1 MTMFERCVRAGA
13 LAVLLQAVLVAG
25 VVCGVVSGFAGIAP
39 SVASAQLLEPEG
51 DEDIAKSLFPKMDE
65 REPLSIAADFPT
77 KNKVWK
83 AARDAAVE
91 LSGFDPEG
99 LERVYGTV
107 DGIPIT
113 YGEVLAEAVM
123 RFGEKFVEEYQID
136 LVIMAEIDA
145 AGITFTEEEI
155 AAAEED
161 YWTQLR
167 QQGVNNL
174 DQLRNKFKWT
184 PEFLRRKIYVNEGGK
199 KVFAKDMGV
208 EDTSDTEAFYMNIW
222 LTKILERYPRISS
235 YAAGSEGLGAGVLA
249 RLGDHDIRTVDVA
262 PFLIPNLKA
271 FHYTMAFD
279 SLAEKVAVERHLT
292 EKGVLVSDAEVD
304 ARVEEERAKYAG
316 SLFNWETML
325 QLSETNVMMERRKFR
340 AWLAYR
346 KLFGGPTEEALRAHY
361 DANPVYFGRG
371 AVAAAEI
378 RTLAID
384 PVTGRLKGED
394 AWERAY
400 ERILEAKAELDRGV
414 PFQQLVMRYSE
425 DPNTKKFEQA
435 TLFGGA
441 KKRVAGSIGIFP
453 IKEGRMSNEL
463 ASAVFVCRKDDW
475 IGPIEGRDGYHLI
488 QVIDAK
494 APKDIPYDEEPYT
507 DVNGNGSFDMGEPY
521 LDDNGN
527 GNWNSGQRGNALE
540 DWMTQHAGAWV
551 DSIVEKANIVRN
563 ESEGGPAARGF
574 GKPASANDA
583 GEGR

>member
-1 MTMFERCVRAGA
+1 MTMFERCSRGA
-13 LAVLLQAVLVAG
+13 RLALWLQVLLVAG
-25 VVCGVVSGFAGIAP
+25 LVSGTFEVTP
-39 SVASAQLLEPEG
+39 RLASAQLLEPEG
-51 DEDIAKSLFPKMDE
+51 DEDIAKSLFPKMEE
-65 REPLSIAADFPT
+65 REPLSISADFPT
-77 KNKVWK
+77 ENAVWK

-91 LSGFDPEG
+91 LSGFDPKA
-99 LERVYGTV
+99 LDAVYGTV
-107 DGIPIT
+107 DGVPVT
-113 YGEVLAEAVM
+113 NGQVLGEAVM

-145 AGITFTEEEI
+145 AGIEFSEEEV

-174 DQLRNKFKWT
+174 DQLRSKFKWT

-208 EDTSDTEAFYMNIW
+208 DDTSDTEAFYMNIW
-222 LTKILERYPRISS
+222 LTKILERYPRTSS
-235 YAAGSEGLGAGVLA
+235 YAAGSEELGEGVLA
-249 RLGDHDIRTVDVA
+249 RIGDHDIRTVDVA

-271 FHYTMAFD
+271 FHYTMAFE
-279 SLAEKVAVERHLT
+279 SLAEKLAVERHLT
-292 EKGVLVSDAEVD
+292 EKGVLVSDSEVD
-304 ARVEEERAKYAG
+304 ARVDEERAKYAG

-346 KLFGGPTEEALRAHY
+346 KLFGGPSEEALRAHY

-384 PVTGRLKGED
+384 PVTGVLRGED
-394 AWERAY
+394 AWEKAY

-414 PFQQLVMRYSE
+414 AFQQIVMRYSE

-463 ASAVFVCRKDDW
+463 ASAAFVCRKDEW

-488 QVIDAK
+488 QIIDAK
-494 APKDIPYDEEPYT
+494 APKDVPYDAEPYT
-507 DVNGNGSFDMGEPY
+507 DVNGNGAFDMGEPY
-521 LDDNGN
+521 LDDNEN
-527 GNWNSGQRGNALE
+527 GTWNGGQRDNAVD
-540 DWMTQHAGAWV
+540 DWMTQTAGAWV
-551 DSIVEKANIVRN
+551 ASIVEKADIERSQT
-563 ESEGGPAARGF
+563 ESFLGAKSAPQD
-574 GKPASANDA
+574 ASADDA
-583 GEGR
+583 GDERR